1 MICIGGI
8 TVTGRKTNFRSQAT
22 HPLGAILFIA
32 MAVAS
37 IAGQQPSGQAS
48 GGQQQAAPAVATDA
62 APVLEFVFEEVVTV
76 DKTVNVGD
84 TPLGHRMY
92 VPITGGT
99 VSGPKF
105 KGKVLPGGWDW
116 QLQLPSGCGS
126 LAANY
131 MLQADDGI
139 IVNVS
144 NKGFFCGGLGGKS
157 LWSPTFEAPIGPYSW
172 MNSGVFVDVLS
183 VAGTP
188 DHPAVRIRF
197 YQVK

>member
-1 MICIGGI
+1 MERQIH
-8 TVTGRKTNFRSQAT
+8 FRSAVA
-22 HPLGAILFIA
+22 GAIVAA
-32 MAVAS
+32 MFFSMSFARAS
-37 IAGQQPSGQAS
+37 AQTAPSTTAE
-48 GGQQQAAPAVATDA
+48 ADA
-62 APVLEFVFEEVVTV
+62 APRLEFVFEEIVSV

-116 QLQLPSGCGS
+116 QLQMPSGCGS

-131 MLQADDGI
+131 MIQADDGT

-144 NKGFFCGGLGGKS
+144 NKGFFCGGLGAKS
-157 LWSPTFEAPIGPYSW
+157 YWSPTFEAPLGRYSW
-172 MNSGVFVDVLS
+172 MNEGTFVDVLTVVGS
-183 VAGTP
+183 P
-188 DHPAVRIRF
+188 EHPAVRIRF